1 MGSSVE
7 QGLSSQSLLA
17 LSNSLASI
25 SRVNDQLLAKEE
37 AMVTLEKKLY
47 FELHGFSFNTNES
60 LVVPRSQN
68 GAELLLRKQ
77 KMLQKLEKELKLSSL
92 RFANLVEKQRQL
104 EDTKEE
110 KKLVNGNRLLHP
122 ELERELRQSSLQLA
136 RLVEEQRELDIQ
148 DDGGEDD
155 MQGLHCKG
163 LNLNQQHLQE
173 RMEQIQ
179 VVIESSL
186 LDGGEN
192 DSHFLGQE
200 EEISQSSLQLASLME
215 NSLSM
220 EEESEGSE
228 EEECG
233 LQQLTT
239 SQVMEES
246 ALMTTGKDSWDGR
259 GGSDD
264 HECGNDASCLMMDTG
279 WNAAKQVCINH
290 TKSRRTTIIR
300 LKPLISVCDSEM
312 FEN

>member
-110 KKLVNGNRLLHP
+110 KKLVNGQQAATSRAG
-122 ELERELRQSSLQLA
+122 EGVETKFSSA
-136 RLVEEQRELDIQ
+136 
-148 DDGGEDD
+148 
-155 MQGLHCKG
+155 C
-163 LNLNQQHLQE
+163 
-173 RMEQIQ
+173 
-179 VVIESSL
+179 
-186 LDGGEN
+186 
-192 DSHFLGQE
+192 
-200 EEISQSSLQLASLME
+200 AP
-215 NSLSM
+215 
-220 EEESEGSE
+220 
-228 EEECG
+228 C
-233 LQQLTT
+233 
-239 SQVMEES
+239 
-246 ALMTTGKDSWDGR
+246 
-259 GGSDD
+259 
-264 HECGNDASCLMMDTG
+264 
-279 WNAAKQVCINH
+279 
-290 TKSRRTTIIR
+290 
-300 LKPLISVCDSEM
+300 
-312 FEN
+312 